1 MFKSIKSPPV
11 ILGLVLA
18 IIPIAFGVWAVEE
31 FHAQLGGSDRGM
43 ALFITGMFA
52 PLIFGV
58 AVLLVI
64 LVLGAAMAIFES
76 NTLRSVLALI
86 AFGILAEHFYFVPAE
101 KAKRIETEQR
111 ALDQAMATEQ
121 LLAEQVRKQRQ
132 EKSAIKPQSDE
143 RKTYQAGYERLK
155 SEMLQER
162 ENVPHLPADKI
173 PEQLQV
179 DDLSGNRT
187 HYKITNISTKVLD
200 IQMNTIHTGTDSL
213 DVIARHAYLPV
224 EPGGTQQTSFRLKP
238 SESIQVTLPEPI
250 KPGFLEFELWDQ
262 KAGQYGK
269 YIFKTETAF
278 VPLAPGR

>member
-1 MFKSIKSPPV
+1 MFKSTKPLPV
-11 ILGLVLA
+11 IWGLVVP
-18 IIPIAFGVWAVEE
+18 IIAIAFGVWAVLD
-31 FHAQLGGSDRGM
+31 FPDQLGGSDRGM
-43 ALFITGMFA
+43 AVFVTFLLG

-58 AVLLVI
+58 VFVLVG
-64 LVLGAAMAIFES
+64 LVLGAAMILFES

-101 KAKRIETEQR
+101 EAKRRETEQR
-111 ALDQAMATEQ
+111 TLDRAMATEQ

-132 EKSAIKPQSDE
+132 AESAIKPQPNE
-143 RKTYQAGYERLK
+143 RHAYPAGYERLK

-179 DDLSGNRT
+179 DDLSGKRT

-224 EPGGTQQTSFRLKP
+224 ESGSTQQTSFRLKP
-238 SESIQVTLPEPI
+238 SESIEVTLPEPI
-250 KPGFLEFELWDQ
+250 RPGFLEFELWDQ

-278 VPLAPGR
+278 VPLPPGR